1 MPGEKREDDW
11 RIYSLVVRNV
21 VGENYPCYTW
31 SVASTSFRWIIAAL
45 GGIGRCIQGRGNKTF
60 GQGAPGSGRDG
71 SRERETCETRETI
84 IQDPRR
90 KTIIDLRW
98 RRFAGEKNR
107 TFFFPFFVSLFPFAQ
122 IEKEKLYRGRKE
134 KPPVF
139 MAATDRGFSPLRFAQ
154 GIWRRVDDACE
165 QTRKYAS
172 RIKEVLSF
180 PFPFIESDGQGEIGR
195 R

>member
-1 MPGEKREDDW
+1 M
-11 RIYSLVVRNV
+11 LHV
-21 VGENYPCYTW
+21 VGREYVVSVDNRRIRRNWKVYT
-31 SVASTSFRWIIAAL
+31 
-45 GGIGRCIQGRGNKTF
+45 GNKTF